1 LRRHTTY
8 QQQQQQQAFFN
19 CTQADSYRVVEAL
32 KGIKLL
38 IKKSQLSSFLRERT
52 VLPAMT
58 RVS

>member
-8 QQQQQQQAFFN
+8 QQQQLQAFFN
-19 CTQADSYRVVEAL
+19 CTQADSYTVVEAL
-32 KGIKLL
+32 KGIKIL